1 MLDNKQL
8 KGRGL
13 RFGRTLQM
21 SLRTALM
28 FASGHTTVDR
38 LVKTSFDE
46 LNRILI
52 ENGQFTFGFVDRQV
66 LINNILTSDPGL
78 RQVENEF
85 LKRGIGAIIFDP
97 GLTLKRY
104 ERLITLVAKP
114 QKDLEQAGGLRA
126 IFLRE
131 PIEGIR
137 LLPAPKNQRRND
149 DGDTVIDTDSE
160 TFLAN
165 LNSSHESSRDLLD
178 AVHVLLRAGD
188 LDPDANPGVVASVAT
203 ITGATQDEVKA
214 GMAIASDGQV
224 ATSPPATS
232 TAGAIAAGLALEA
245 GLTASQVALLA
256 NSKTGNSPVNGSSHG
271 AAPNG
276 NGQRSPAISNGN
288 GEQPDGNGAS
298 YSAASGEAA
307 PESGSNGTAPSNGRG
322 KAGSVS
328 RPGGYLSL
336 MEIMD
341 QCVER
346 ALVADNGNPEDAF
359 FALSRILRD
368 FGTQAVLDNF
378 SPERRDELK
387 NVGPETIAA
396 ELVTDKVVQL
406 VVQKLEACGQDA
418 DKFLVDNEVFRALAR
433 SIQATHMA
441 DSILKKLHKL
451 VEDQILPERVQ
462 QHIQEELRWTAL
474 APPLKQAKLLEL
486 ECFDRND
493 FRRLQEHMQDLLKA
507 QLLDEANQVAAHY
520 LETLGLETE
529 KPSMEG
535 VSRLPGLIAITPA
548 RSGSFSVKAVALLG
562 AAAARPG
569 VSQFIHFQCV
579 VALLRLSQNI
589 APFEQFELIE
599 TIGRSIEAAEKAVEG
614 SHASCCHDALK
625 NLLPDR
631 AIERVVELCLEN
643 SAKREWERIAVTLI
657 RWTGR
662 PGAEQL
668 FIALEKEATAS
679 KRLSLMRL
687 IGHVGA
693 VSIEAARA
701 RLTDQR
707 WFVARNACRVLSDLR
722 DPELPQ
728 HIIPALQHP
737 DGRAQSAAIKA
748 LLATRSPDIPSILAS
763 ALGSLT
769 PENQSAVLEEIR
781 LTRDRAVISA
791 LANQL
796 EHGAFKSPNL
806 INTARQILQSAT
818 LAT

>member
-1 MLDNKQL
+1 
-8 KGRGL
+8 
-13 RFGRTLQM
+13 M

-28 FASGHTTVDR
+28 FTSGHTTVDR

-46 LNRILI
+46 LNRLLI

-104 ERLITLVAKP
+104 ERLIMLVAKP

-126 IFLRE
+126 IFVRE

-214 GMAIASDGQV
+214 GMATAADSGVV
-224 ATSPPATS
+224 AIPAPTS
-232 TAGAIAAGLALEA
+232 TAGAIAAGMALEV

-256 NSKTGNSPVNGSSHG
+256 NHKTGTSPVNGSVNG

-276 NGQRSPAISNGN
+276 NGHGSSATSNGSSEPSNGSGASSSAAN
-288 GEQPDGNGAS
+288 GESGA
-298 YSAASGEAA
+298 
-307 PESGSNGTAPSNGRG
+307 ESGSHGTAPSNGRS
-322 KAGSVS
+322 KAGAVS

-368 FGTQAVLDNF
+368 FGTQTVLDNF

-387 NVGPETIAA
+387 DLGPETIAA
-396 ELVTDKVVQL
+396 ELVTDKVIQL

-418 DKFLVDNEVFRALAR
+418 DKFVVDNEVFRALAR

-441 DSILKKLHKL
+441 DSVLKKLRKL
-451 VEDQILPERVQ
+451 VEEQVLPERVQ
-462 QHIQEELRWTAL
+462 QHIQDELRWTAL
-474 APPLKQAKLLEL
+474 TPPIKQARLLEL
-486 ECFDRND
+486 ENFDRND

-507 QLLDEANQVAAHY
+507 QLLDEANDVAAHY

-535 VSRLPGLIAITPA
+535 VSRLPSLIAVTPA

-579 VALLRLSQNI
+579 VALLRLSQSI

-599 TIGRSIEAAEKAVEG
+599 TIGKAIEAAEKSVEG
-614 SHASCCHDALK
+614 PHTSCCQDALK

-631 AIERVVELCLEN
+631 AIERVVELCLDN

-668 FIALEKEATAS
+668 FIALEKEPTAS
-679 KRLSLMRL
+679 KRLGLMRL
-687 IGHVGA
+687 IGHVGG

-701 RLTDQR
+701 RLSDQR

-728 HIIPALQHP
+728 HILPALQHP
-737 DGRAQSAAIKA
+737 DGRVQAAAIKA
-748 LLATRSPDIPSILAS
+748 LLATRSPDIPNILAS
-763 ALGSLT
+763 VLGSLT

-781 LTRDRAVISA
+781 LTRDRVVISA

-796 EHGAFKSPNL
+796 EHGAFKSANL
-806 INTARQILQSAT
+806 INAARQILQNAT

>member
-1 MLDNKQL
+1 
-8 KGRGL
+8 
-13 RFGRTLQM
+13 M

-28 FASGHTTVDR
+28 FTSGHATVDR
-38 LVKTSFDE
+38 LIKTSFDE
-46 LNRILI
+46 LNRLLI

-104 ERLITLVAKP
+104 ERLIMLVAKP
-114 QKDLEQAGGLRA
+114 QKDLEKAGGLRA
-126 IFLRE
+126 VFLRE

-165 LNSSHESSRDLLD
+165 MNSSHDPSRDLLD

-203 ITGATQDEVKA
+203 ITGVTQDEVKA
-214 GMAIASDGQV
+214 GMTPV
-224 ATSPPATS
+224 AESEAATVPPLTS
-232 TAGAIAAGLALEA
+232 TAGAIAAGMALEA

-256 NSKTGNSPVNGSSHG
+256 NHKTSNSPVNPGAQG
-271 AAPNG
+271 AANG
-276 NGQRSPAISNGN
+276 NGHGNSATSNGN
-288 GEQPDGNGAS
+288 GTPLSSNGGGEPSSANGGLPS
-298 YSAASGEAA
+298 SANGESAA
-307 PESGSNGTAPSNGRG
+307 ESGPNGTANNGKG
-322 KAGSVS
+322 KAGTVS

-346 ALVADNGNPEDAF
+346 ALIADNGNPEDAF

-368 FGTQAVLDNF
+368 FGTQTVLENF

-387 NVGPETIAA
+387 DLGPETIAA
-396 ELVTDKVVQL
+396 EMVTDKVIQL

-418 DKFLVDNEVFRALAR
+418 DKFVVDNEVFRALAR

-441 DSILKKLHKL
+441 DSVLKKLRKL
-451 VEDQILPERVQ
+451 VEEQVLPERVQ
-462 QHIQEELRWTAL
+462 QHIQDELRWTAL
-474 APPLKQAKLLEL
+474 TPPVKQAKLLEL
-486 ECFDRND
+486 ENFDRND

-507 QLLDEANQVAAHY
+507 QLLDEANDVAAHY

-529 KPSMEG
+529 MPSMEG
-535 VSRLPGLIAITPA
+535 VSRLPSLIAVTPA

-579 VALLRLSQNI
+579 VALLRLSQSI

-599 TIGRSIEAAEKAVEG
+599 TIGRAIEAAEKAIEG
-614 SHASCCHDALK
+614 PHTSCCQDALK

-643 SAKREWERIAVTLI
+643 SSKREWERIAVTLI
-657 RWTGR
+657 RWTGC

-668 FIALEKEATAS
+668 FVALEKEPTAS

-687 IGHVGA
+687 IGHVGG

-701 RLTDQR
+701 RLSDQR

-728 HIIPALQHP
+728 HIVPALEHP
-737 DGRAQSAAIKA
+737 DGRVQAAAIKA
-748 LLATRSPDIPSILAS
+748 LLATRSPEIPSILAS
-763 ALGSLT
+763 ALGLLT
-769 PENQSAVLEEIR
+769 PENQSEVLEDLR
-781 LTRDRAVISA
+781 LTRDRVVISS
-791 LANQL
+791 LANHL

-806 INTARQILQSAT
+806 INTARQILQNAT

>member
-1 MLDNKQL
+1 ML
-8 KGRGL
+8 
-13 RFGRTLQM
+13 
-21 SLRTALM
+21 
-28 FASGHTTVDR
+28 
-38 LVKTSFDE
+38 
-46 LNRILI
+46 I
-52 ENGQFTFGFVDRQV
+52 
-66 LINNILTSDPGL
+66 
-78 RQVENEF
+78 
-85 LKRGIGAIIFDP
+85 
-97 GLTLKRY
+97 
-104 ERLITLVAKP
+104 AKP

-126 IFLRE
+126 IFVRE

-214 GMAIASDGQV
+214 GMATASDGQV
-224 ATSPPATS
+224 VTSPPSTS

-256 NSKTGNSPVNGSSHG
+256 NHKTGSSPVIGNAVG
-271 AAPNG
+271 AAPYGDGHGNFAGSNG
-276 NGQRSPAISNGN
+276 NGHGNLASSNGN
-288 GEQPDGNGAS
+288 GEPSDGTGAPTSSANAEPIAESGANGNG
-298 YSAASGEAA
+298 SA
-307 PESGSNGTAPSNGRG
+307 NGRG
-322 KAGSVS
+322 KATNVS

-387 NVGPETIAA
+387 NLGPETIAA

-418 DKFLVDNEVFRALAR
+418 DKFVVDNEVFRALAR

-441 DSILKKLHKL
+441 DSVLKKLRKL
-451 VEDQILPERVQ
+451 VEDQVLPERVQ
-462 QHIQEELRWTAL
+462 QHIQDELRWTAL
-474 APPLKQAKLLEL
+474 SPPVKQARLLEL
-486 ECFDRND
+486 ESFDRND

-520 LETLGLETE
+520 LGTLGLETE

-614 SHASCCHDALK
+614 PHTSCCQDALK

-643 SAKREWERIAVTLI
+643 SSKREWERIAVTLI

-668 FIALEKEATAS
+668 FIALEKEPTAS

-701 RLTDQR
+701 RLSDQR

-728 HIIPALQHP
+728 YIVSALQHP
-737 DGRAQSAAIKA
+737 DGRAQAAAIKA

-781 LTRDRAVISA
+781 LTRDRVVISA

-806 INTARQILQSAT
+806 INSARQILQNAT